1 MMQSN
6 SSYFTTKWNYL
17 RNHRAFKKA
26 PLTAIFRTI
35 YWAVL
40 CQLGI
45 PATVEIPKWK
55 CRFFLPAKF
64 KQAGSTGIFV
74 LREDYEPELY
84 YLERSLSP
92 GSVFVDAGANTG
104 IYTVLAAKLVGDVGK
119 VLSFEPGEESYQNL
133 DRNVK
138 LNNLTQVKLFKSAL
152 SDTEGTA
159 KFYHIDNAP
168 NSYSLG
174 GDGSENTTYEEVAT
188 TTIDSVL
195 NREGIEGVDFIK
207 MDVEGAEEY
216 VLQGAKS
223 LFSKMRPTV
232 LFEINEK
239 AIDRF
244 KLSDAGAWNFL
255 KNLGYEFFTV
265 KDTGE
270 LQSLSAPQEGNI
282 LAIPKA

>member
-1 MMQSN
+1 MQSN
-6 SSYFTTKWNYL
+6 LNYFTTKWNYL
-17 RNHRAFKKA
+17 KNHKAFRKA
-26 PLTAIFRTI
+26 PVTAIFRTI

-45 PATVEIPKWK
+45 PATVKIPKWK
-55 CRFFLPAKF
+55 CSFFLPAKF

-84 YLERSLSP
+84 YLERSLLP

-104 IYTVLAAKLVGDVGK
+104 IYTVLSAKLVGDSGV

-138 LNNLTQVKLFKSAL
+138 LNSLANVKLFKSAL
-152 SDTEGTA
+152 SNTEGTA
-159 KFYHIDNAP
+159 RFYHIDNAP

-174 GDGSENTTYEEVAT
+174 GDGSENTSYEEVAT
-188 TTIDSVL
+188 STIDSVL
-195 NREGIEGVDFIK
+195 MREGIERVDFIK

-216 VLQGAKS
+216 VLQGAKL
-223 LFSKMRPTV
+223 LFSKMQPKV
-232 LFEINEK
+232 LFEINDK

-244 KLSDAGAWNFL
+244 NLSDSGAWNFL
-255 KNLGYEFFTV
+255 KILGYEFFIV

-270 LQSLSAPQEGNI
+270 LESVAAPQEGNI

>member
-1 MMQSN
+1 M
-6 SSYFTTKWNYL
+6 
-17 RNHRAFKKA
+17 
-26 PLTAIFRTI
+26 TAIFRTI

-40 CQLGI
+40 CQLRI

-270 LQSLSAPQEGNI
+270 LQSVSAPQEGNI

>member
-1 MMQSN
+1 M
-6 SSYFTTKWNYL
+6 
-17 RNHRAFKKA
+17 
-26 PLTAIFRTI
+26 
-35 YWAVL
+35 
-40 CQLGI
+40 GI

-84 YLERSLSP
+84 YLERSLAP
-92 GSVFVDAGANTG
+92 GSVFIDAGANTG
-104 IYTVLAAKLVGDVGK
+104 IYTVLAAKLVGDAGK
-119 VLSFEPGEESYQNL
+119 VLSFEPGEESYKNL

-138 LNNLTQVKLFKSAL
+138 LNNLSQVKLFKSAL

-195 NREGIEGVDFIK
+195 SREGIDRVDFIK

-216 VLQGAKS
+216 VLQGAKD
-223 LFSKMRPTV
+223 LFGRMRPQV

-244 KLSDAGAWNFL
+244 QLSDSGAWNFL
-255 KNLGYEFFTV
+255 KSLGYEFFTV

-270 LQSLSAPQEGNI
+270 LQSVAAPQEGNI